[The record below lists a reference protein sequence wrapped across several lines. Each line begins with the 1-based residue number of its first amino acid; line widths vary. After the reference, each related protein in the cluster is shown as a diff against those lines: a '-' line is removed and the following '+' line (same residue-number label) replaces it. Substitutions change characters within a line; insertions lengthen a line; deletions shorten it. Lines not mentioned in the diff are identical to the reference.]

1 MNSLHVII
9 AGGSGLIGSRLSELL
24 LAAGFRVSHLG
35 RHQLKQ
41 SGIGFYQWNPAKES
55 INPKAISEADYIIN
69 LAGDSIAGKRWTT
82 KQKIKIIDSRV
93 KSARL
98 LQKSITEIP
107 NNIKA
112 VVCASA
118 VGYYGNRNEIVDEQS
133 VKGKG
138 FLADVVEEWEN
149 ANNHYPVR
157 TIIFR
162 LGNVLSQQGGVLKEL
177 IKPLRF
183 FVNPILGSGR
193 QMFPWIHIDD
203 LCNMIIYALSENK
216 MSGTYNAVAPT
227 IVTQKEFMLSLKK
240 IKHSYALNIKVPE
253 LFLKLLLGEQAAIV
267 LEGANVSSEKI
278 QQQGFVFHYPEL
290 KEALKELV

>member
-1 MNSLHVII
+1 MI

-24 LAAGFRVSHLG
+24 KDAGFRVSHLG
-35 RHQLKQ
+35 RHQVKQ
-41 SGIGFYQWNPAKES
+41 SGIGFYQWNPAEES

-69 LAGDSIAGKRWTT
+69 LAGESIAGKRWTA
-82 KQKIKIIDSRV
+82 KRKKEIIDSRV
-93 KSARL
+93 QSARL

-107 NNIKA
+107 NKVKA

-133 VKGKG
+133 KKGKG

-149 ANNHYPVR
+149 ANIHYSVR

-162 LGNVLSQQGGVLKEL
+162 FGNVLSSQGGVLKEL
-177 IKPLRF
+177 ENPLRF
-183 FVNPILGSGR
+183 FVNPILGSGE

-203 LCNMIIYALSENK
+203 LCNMIIYALSEK
-216 MSGTYNAVAPT
+216 KLSGIYNAVAPT
-227 IVTQKEFMLSLKK
+227 IVTQKEFMFSLKN
-240 IKHSYALNIKVPE
+240 IMHSKALNIKVPDV
-253 LFLKLLLGEQAAIV
+253 FLKLLLGEQAAIV
-267 LEGANVSSEKI
+267 LDGANVSSEKI

-290 KEALKELV
+290 KEALIELMST